1 MWCFGFGRGVV
12 SAVAARFIVICYLL
26 VVICYLLFVICYL
39 LVEFQMTSDKVRN
52 AHLTDIL
59 CG

>member
-1 MWCFGFGRGVV
+1 MRCFRFGRGVV
-12 SAVAARFIVICYLL
+12 SAVTARFIVICYLL
-26 VVICYLLFVICYL
+26 FVSCYLLVVICYL